1 MLKMNIIGKIPFSN
15 IYPKNMKPSHKRVKI
30 VNEHENNSRYIN
42 IRYTL
47 PRGRLDASNYNS
59 ENVISLLAANLK
71 ETSFNNGSISNLIWE
86 EIRSLSFKSPENFR
100 SLLPSQLYPILNLSA
115 TTHNFR
121 SFHVDPFNL
130 TNLFLSPSIYPN
142 LAPNCHYTIIFTL
155 RRKGGSS
162 SNNNNNSSNS
172 SSSKGGSG
180 NKDDGDNTNSKGLLP
195 PLSTTNSTIQIKNLS
210 SGNGGSS
217 YNNTTGGPTKIRC
230 PKCGMNCSNVDTLIY
245 SRVWELLK
253 SNDLSLIV
261 SLKPAGAPG
270 HNNRTHHFSDDDAFD
285 GSKSDKGIHLDNAM
299 KDALRKEIARNFLAH
314 MSQAEKR
321 TSQGTEFYKE
331 KLVAFPLSTR
341 FVKCE
346 KCHHFFVV
354 LTENETKKYYRN
366 NSSFLGTQTA
376 EKQMPYAQG
385 PFSKPPPH
393 PKKIYE
399 FLNRYVIGQER
410 AKKVLS
416 VAVYNHYKRIYTN
429 IICPQST
436 SKLFSDSKGP
446 PGEASQEFKFSP
458 PYNPPFSA
466 FKGNSPKSNFPSSQT
481 STIKNTSKHSNSPY
495 FGSNSNSVLVENE
508 NSVIHFGKPS
518 HPDQIVTTHRG
529 DILNLTGFSIL
540 DTHKNMSQFTAP
552 PPSGQNPN
560 NDDPTTPIDFQNLKH
575 PFNHTT
581 QNTNNGTGNA
591 NINFTK
597 YSNSA
602 IGSDILDNEEID
614 LKIEKSNIL
623 MLGPTGSGKTLI
635 AHTIAKCLDVPF
647 AICDCTT
654 LTQAGYVG
662 EDIESVISKL
672 LQDANN
678 NVEKAQMVFL
688 DEVDKIGAVPGI
700 HQLRDVGGEG
710 VQQGLLKILEGTVV
724 NVPERNS
731 RKLRGESIQVD
742 TTNILF
748 VASGAFNG
756 LDRIIS
762 RRINERYIG
771 FGVSK
776 DHLTPSEGLSRREAT
791 NAYIKDSNTPNSAN
805 TDYMVDE
812 RDQWLKL
819 VESRDL
825 IEFGMI
831 PEFVGRMPVVV
842 PFHGLDQES
851 LVRILTE
858 PKNCLVSQYKALFK
872 MDRVDLDINEIAL
885 KLIAKKAM
893 EKKTGARGLRA
904 IMENLLLESM
914 FEVPGSSI
922 KLVNIHEKVILNG
935 EAPIYQYY
943 ETNEEKQ
950 DLKENI
956 NSEEKEEKVVQ

>member
-230 PKCGMNCSNVDTLIY
+230 PKCGMNCSNVDTLI
-245 SRVWELLK
+245 
-253 SNDLSLIV
+253 
-261 SLKPAGAPG
+261 
-270 HNNRTHHFSDDDAFD
+270 F
-285 GSKSDKGIHLDNAM
+285 
-299 KDALRKEIARNFLAH
+299 
-314 MSQAEKR
+314 
-321 TSQGTEFYKE
+321 
-331 KLVAFPLSTR
+331 STR

-678 NVEKAQMVFL
+678 NVEKAQMGIVFL